1 MFEGV
6 DVLLAGIATH
16 FVPSEKLPN
25 LKQDLL
31 ATEQPDVN
39 DILTKY
45 QPTKLHQEFS
55 LTPYMNQIDKCF
67 SASSIEEIIE
77 RYINYQQLI

>member
-1 MFEGV
+1 MKGI

-31 ATEQPDVN
+31 MTEQSDVAE
-39 DILTKY
+39 ILNKY
-45 QPTKLHQEFS
+45 QSVTWNEEFC
-55 LTPYMNQIDKCF
+55 LAPYMNKINTYF
-67 SASSIEEIIE
+67 SSLSVEDIIE
-77 RYINYQQLI
+77 R